1 MTAPRFKV
9 EFKVRDY
16 ECDLQ
21 GVVNNAVYLN
31 YLEHT
36 RHEFLL
42 TSGLD
47 FAELHTAGIDPMVVK
62 IEAEY
67 KQPLRS
73 GDHFTCSLDLQPE
86 GAVRF
91 VFIQTIHRHPDEQ
104 LVLTAR
110 VTAVCVQNGR
120 PIRAAVLM
128 DKLA

>member
-1 MTAPRFKV
+1 MQSPRFQL

-42 TSGLD
+42 ASGLD
-47 FAELHTAGIDPMVVK
+47 FAQLHDDGIDPMVVK

-73 GDHFTCSLDLQPE
+73 GDCFICSLDLQPE

-91 VFIQTIHRHPDEQ
+91 VFLQSVRRRPDDQ
-104 LVLTAR
+104 LILSAR
-110 VTAVCVQNGR
+110 VTAVCVRNGR

-128 DKLA
+128 EKLA